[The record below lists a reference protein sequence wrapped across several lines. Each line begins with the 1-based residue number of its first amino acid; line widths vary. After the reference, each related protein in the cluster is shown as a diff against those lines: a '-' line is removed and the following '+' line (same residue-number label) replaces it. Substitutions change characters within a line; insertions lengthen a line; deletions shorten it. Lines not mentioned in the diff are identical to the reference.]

1 MDILPSSPTP
11 EAALTERV
19 HGAVDDPA
27 LFATR
32 AVSLVRQVSRL
43 HARSQAG
50 KATSRRDSLYGV
62 RLHQSNQLLSSFG
75 LAVIVH
81 PQGVGIG
88 TIQSAHSPSPA
99 WLWEVAP

>member
-11 EAALTERV
+11 EASLAIFL
-19 HGAVDDPA
+19 HNQVDDPA

-43 HARSQAG
+43 QARSQAG

-62 RLHQSNQLLSSFG
+62 RLHQAQQLLVVFG
-75 LAVIVH
+75 LTVII
-81 PQGVGIG
+81 QSNGVGIG
-88 TIQSAHSPSPA
+88 TIKSAQSPSPT
-99 WLWEVAP
+99 WLWGVSP